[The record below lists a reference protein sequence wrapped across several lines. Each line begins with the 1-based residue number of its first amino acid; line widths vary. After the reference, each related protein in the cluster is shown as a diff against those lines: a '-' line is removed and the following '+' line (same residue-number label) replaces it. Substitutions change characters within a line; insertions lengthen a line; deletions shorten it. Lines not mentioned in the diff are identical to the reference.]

1 MDNQDHSSLK
11 NKLDFWVEFVKEN
24 KIKAFVEHTTAPS
37 LRIGSEQL
45 LRLSGLGGMKPNTL
59 VLTIDDAY
67 SDLTSMLSDA
77 IQMEK
82 NLVLLKN
89 LNFFDRSRLDGKEE
103 VFIDIWPCTSLFDPT
118 KFQTN
123 FEFDQSSLFL
133 LQLAALLSRQAKW
146 RKNTNL
152 RILIPIW
159 APSSQQNLV
168 KNVRKSLETFRIRAE
183 IILARNDLLE
193 VTP

>member
-1 MDNQDHSSLK
+1 
-11 NKLDFWVEFVKEN
+11 
-24 KIKAFVEHTTAPS
+24 
-37 LRIGSEQL
+37 
-45 LRLSGLGGMKPNTL
+45 
-59 VLTIDDAY
+59 
-67 SDLTSMLSDA
+67 MLSDA

-89 LNFFDRSRLDGKEE
+89 LNFFDRGRLDGKEE
-103 VFIDIWPCTSLFDPT
+103 VFIDIWPCSSLFDPT